1 MKPLILSLI
10 LLAALLD
17 SYFYGMN
24 LYEYRFYFEPF
35 IIPLILVYYL
45 ISSKKKNF
53 LIFSAFFFVWL
64 GDLLLLIEL
73 TPIFLQWAVFFY
85 WIMQLCFIGAY
96 LKYWKG
102 YLFRS
107 HLLGILFYGSYL
119 IVFMNHVYHTLGA
132 MRIHGLVYGIT
143 LSAFGSITIMEL
155 LKKVSKRN
163 FLLVIGLLIFSIR
176 DVFLTYNKKYFN
188 EDVFTFSI
196 PILHGVGFLIIIE
209 AFLYFEKMSWSSSK
223 ANTV

>member
-1 MKPLILSLI
+1 
-10 LLAALLD
+10 
-17 SYFYGMN
+17 
-24 LYEYRFYFEPF
+24 
-35 IIPLILVYYL
+35 
-45 ISSKKKNF
+45 
-53 LIFSAFFFVWL
+53 
-64 GDLLLLIEL
+64 
-73 TPIFLQWAVFFY
+73 
-85 WIMQLCFIGAY
+85 
-96 LKYWKG
+96 
-102 YLFRS
+102 
-107 HLLGILFYGSYL
+107 
-119 IVFMNHVYHTLGA
+119 MNHVYHTLGA

-155 LKKVSKRN
+155 LKKASKRN

>member
-1 MKPLILSLI
+1 
-10 LLAALLD
+10 
-17 SYFYGMN
+17 MN

-85 WIMQLCFIGAY
+85 WIMQLCFIWAY

-102 YLFRS
+102 YLFRE

-119 IVFMNHVYHTLGA
+119 IVFMNHVYHAL
-132 MRIHGLVYGIT
+132 
-143 LSAFGSITIMEL
+143 
-155 LKKVSKRN
+155 
-163 FLLVIGLLIFSIR
+163 
-176 DVFLTYNKKYFN
+176 
-188 EDVFTFSI
+188 
-196 PILHGVGFLIIIE
+196 
-209 AFLYFEKMSWSSSK
+209 
-223 ANTV
+223 